1 MSRLP
6 RTLALALVL
15 LVGGCAALRPS
26 PPPERDAQLRL
37 AQGLHALRAGDYA
50 EAYERLAWVMAHC
63 PGREAGIK
71 AQVAVAALELD
82 PRHAGGR
89 PELGLEILGD
99 LILDPHAHDW
109 LRPLTRT
116 TYLLAL
122 GLGAGEMAPPAT
134 AAEDDTDPE
143 DPAEAPDPAKDPDDL
158 VDPTEPPEPP
168 DPEEAAAPD
177 ELVETPRDT
186 VPPAAEPRDTMR
198 PDTTIPFAAGPIYGC
213 GQPVQVRIAAD
224 AELPSLPGPSLA
236 AMLGAAEAE
245 RDAEAARAATL
256 LTELNAARR
265 ELTETRAELER
276 IRRTLRP

>member
-6 RTLALALVL
+6 LPLALALML

-26 PPPERDAQLRL
+26 PPPERDAELRL
-37 AQGLHALRAGDYA
+37 AQGLHALRAGEYA
-50 EAYERLAWVMAHC
+50 GAYDRLAWVMAHC
-63 PGREAGIK
+63 PGREAGVK

-89 PELGLEILGD
+89 PELGLEILSD
-99 LILDPHAHDW
+99 LILEPHAHDW
-109 LRPLTRT
+109 LRPLART

-122 GLGAGEMAPPAT
+122 GLGAGETAPPTTAT
-134 AAEDDTDPE
+134 VDDADPE
-143 DPAEAPDPAKDPDDL
+143 DPTETPAPTEDPEDL
-158 VDPTEPPEPP
+158 VDPTEAP
-168 DPEEAAAPD
+168 DPEEAATPD
-177 ELVETPRDT
+177 EPVEVPQDTVVPAVEPRDT
-186 VPPAAEPRDTMR
+186 VR
-198 PDTTIPFAAGPIYGC
+198 PDTTILFATGPIYGC

-224 AELPSLPGPSLA
+224 AELPRLPGPSLA

-265 ELTETRAELER
+265 ELAETRAELER

>member
-6 RTLALALVL
+6 RHLALALIL
-15 LVGGCAALRPS
+15 LAGGCAALRPS

-37 AQGLHALRAGDYA
+37 TQGLHALRAGEYA
-50 EAYERLAWVMAHC
+50 EAYDRLAWVMAHC
-63 PGREAGIK
+63 PGREAGVK

-82 PRHAGGR
+82 PRHPGGR

-122 GLGAGEMAPPAT
+122 GLGAGEMVPPAT
-134 AAEDDTDPE
+134 ATGEDADPE
-143 DPAEAPDPAKDPDDL
+143 DPEAEAPDQATEPVDL
-158 VDPTEPPEPP
+158 VEPTERP

-177 ELVETPRDT
+177 EPTETLQDTVIRAVEPRDT
-186 VPPAAEPRDTMR
+186 VR
-198 PDTTIPFAAGPIYGC
+198 PDTTIPFETGPIYGC

-224 AELPSLPGPSLA
+224 AELPRLPGPSLA

-265 ELTETRAELER
+265 ELAETRAELER